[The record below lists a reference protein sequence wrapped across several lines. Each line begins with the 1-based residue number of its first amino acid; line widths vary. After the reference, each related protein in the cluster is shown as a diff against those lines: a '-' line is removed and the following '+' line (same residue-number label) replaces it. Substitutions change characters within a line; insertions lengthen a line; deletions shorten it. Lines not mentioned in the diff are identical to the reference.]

1 MRTLF
6 RLAPSLVCAFVV
18 AGASGAACK
27 HAASTTEGKPK
38 KEEGVDVALTEKAF
52 EAAHIALGAPKSAP
66 RRSAVLVTGMLD
78 FAPSKVA
85 RIGPSVGGRVGS
97 VNVQPGQIVKKGAI
111 VATIDSVDAGR
122 ARADLMAAKTR
133 LAQSELELER
143 EKRLLGSGASSDRA
157 VRQAEA
163 EKSFATSELRAAET
177 RLQALGSGAGGG
189 GGLAL
194 TSPMDG
200 TVLEVRA
207 RMGQPVGPTDTLVL
221 VGGIDPV
228 WLRVDIYERD
238 VAHVHAG
245 DEARVTT
252 VAYPDRVFSG
262 HVDYVASALDPERRT
277 LDARIVLDNADGAL
291 RPGMTA
297 AARVVG
303 VLAVPIDGGAS
314 TVITVPRSAMQ
325 TIDGQS
331 FVFVEKEARKFE
343 LRGVERGSEIEN
355 DVEILRGL
363 TGSEKIVVEGSFIL
377 KSQILKDQMGT
388 ND

>member
-1 MRTLF
+1 MRLF
-6 RLAPSLVCAFVV
+6 RFLAPALVSLLGFV
-18 AGASGAACK
+18 GGCK
-27 HAASTTEGKPK
+27 HTTPAGEEKAK
-38 KEEGVDVALTEKAF
+38 KEEGVDVSLSEKAF

-66 RRSAVLVTGMLD
+66 RRSAVLATGLLD

-85 RIGPSVGGRVGS
+85 RIGPSVGGRVAS
-97 VNVQPGQIVKKGAI
+97 VAVQPGQIVRKGAI

-143 EKRLLGSGASSDRA
+143 EKRLLGSGASSERA

-207 RMGQPVGPTDTLVL
+207 RIGQPVGSTDTLVL

-238 VAHVHAG
+238 VANVRAG
-245 DEARVTT
+245 DEAHVTT
-252 VAYPDRVFSG
+252 VAYPNRVFSG
-262 HVDYVASALDPERRT
+262 HVDYVASALDPDRRT

-297 AARVVG
+297 TARVIG
-303 VLAVPIDGGAS
+303 KLVPTPDGGS
-314 TVITVPRSAMQ
+314 PTVITVPRTAMQ
-325 TIDGQS
+325 TIDGQT
-331 FVFVEKEARKFE
+331 FVFVEKEPRKFE

-355 DVEILRGL
+355 EVEILRGL
-363 TGSEKIVVEGSFIL
+363 LGTEKIVVQGAFIL

>member
-1 MRTLF
+1 M
-6 RLAPSLVCAFVV
+6 
-18 AGASGAACK
+18 
-27 HAASTTEGKPK
+27 
-38 KEEGVDVALTEKAF
+38 
-52 EAAHIALGAPKSAP
+52 
-66 RRSAVLVTGMLD
+66 
-78 FAPSKVA
+78 
-85 RIGPSVGGRVGS
+85 
-97 VNVQPGQIVKKGAI
+97 
-111 VATIDSVDAGR
+111 
-122 ARADLMAAKTR
+122 
-133 LAQSELELER
+133 
-143 EKRLLGSGASSDRA
+143 
-157 VRQAEA
+157 RQAEA

-207 RMGQPVGPTDTLVL
+207 RIGQPVGSTDTLVL

-238 VAHVHAG
+238 VAQVHTG

-252 VAYPDRVFSG
+252 IAYPDRVFSG

-303 VLAVPIDGGAS
+303 KLAAPVDGGTA

-331 FVFVEKEARKFE
+331 FVFVEKEARKYE

-355 DVEILRGL
+355 EVEVLRGL
-363 TGSEKIVVEGSFIL
+363 TGAEKIVVAGSFIL